1 MRSPRAIRL
10 AGSRSGRPAARSLLA
25 PAASLLAA
33 AALAGCGPFGEDEP
47 DEQEFAPSGDEI
59 CREARARFAE
69 LQADL
74 PTGEKQT
81 VRFTQRLIVIFEDE
95 LAELEAL
102 EPPADRRATFKRY
115 LQARRRAIGHI
126 EDGLAAAKGGN
137 PLAYADAQSAV
148 AAEQVERAKLAER
161 SGFSEC
167 SKPLTGGTAAPAP

>member
-10 AGSRSGRPAARSLLA
+10 AASRSGRPAARSLLA
-25 PAASLLAA
+25 PAASLPAA
-33 AALAGCGPFGEDEP
+33 AALAGWPFGDDES

-69 LQADL
+69 LQLDL
-74 PTGEKQT
+74 TTEKQS
-81 VRFTQRLIVIFEDE
+81 VRFTQRLIVIFEDK

-102 EPPADRRATFKRY
+102 EPRRSPRCVQALPAGPPARDRLHRGR
-115 LQARRRAIGHI
+115 ARRG
-126 EDGLAAAKGGN
+126 EGGN

-161 SGFSEC
+161 SDSA
-167 SKPLTGGTAAPAP
+167 SAATR